1 MQYTLKSIVLGHLLA
16 TSFCVSSYA
25 EWNYKILAEAEGHFL
40 ARGCPEGVVAI
51 QNIDRRT
58 SAAILIAEETLRR
71 ANSTGIRAKDLSE
84 FREQL
89 ESIARVAVDI
99 QNRTGEALATAST
112 DTDPIST
119 EFTLRE
125 LNLEAQ
131 AAYVGFTAALNAS
144 RHVQQIIDHKPPYRP
159 ACCQ

>member
-1 MQYTLKSIVLGHLLA
+1 MQYTLKSIVLGHLLV
-16 TSFCVSSYA
+16 TSFCVSSHA
-25 EWNYKILAEAEGHFL
+25 EWNYKILADAEEHFL

-71 ANSTGIRAKDLSE
+71 IDSSGAKARDLAE
-84 FREQL
+84 LREQA
-89 ESIARVAVDI
+89 ESVARVATDI
-99 QNRTGEALATAST
+99 QTRTGEALTTAGT

-125 LNLEAQ
+125 LDLEAQ
-131 AAYVGFTAALNAS
+131 AAHTNFTAALDTS
-144 RHVQQIIDHKPPYRP
+144 HRVQQIIDHKPPYRP